1 MKLTL
6 QECVDILR
14 VEIDGFPWTDRA
26 AYADWLAQT
35 YYYVSHSTRLLAS
48 AAARFGLDAAGNA
61 LHNRFAAHMSE
72 EKKHELLALHD
83 IKHLGYSLD
92 RLPERPAA
100 RMFYEPQYF
109 KIEHE
114 SPMALFG
121 YILPLE
127 AAGPLLG
134 RGVMANVTQAFGSSA
149 ATFLK
154 VHVNEDVDHLEKA
167 FQMLES
173 ASSADRSFI
182 ERNMR
187 QTTFAYRTML
197 QDIRH
202 DGNVRAAA
210 E

>member
-1 MKLTL
+1 VKAVL
-6 QECVDILR
+6 QECVDALR
-14 VEIDGFPWTDRA
+14 AEIDRFPWTERA

-48 AAARFGLDAAGNA
+48 AAARFGLDTAGSA
-61 LHNRFAAHMSE
+61 LHNRFAAHMGE

-83 IKHLGYSLD
+83 IKHLGYSID

-100 RMFYEPQYF
+100 RMFFEPQYF
-109 KIEHE
+109 KIEHQ
-114 SPMALFG
+114 SPMAIFG
-121 YILPLE
+121 YIMPLE

-134 RGVMANVTQAFGSSA
+134 RGVVADVTKAFGASA

-154 VHVNEDVDHLEKA
+154 LHVNEDVDHLEKA
-167 FQMLES
+167 FRMLES

-182 ERNMR
+182 EQNMR
-187 QTTFAYRTML
+187 QTTFAYRTLL
-197 QDIRH
+197 QDIQH
-202 DGNVRAAA
+202 DGIARAAA